1 MVSVFLSGYV
11 RRFSLSR
18 VMAAAMLL
26 FLAGCA
32 GESVT
37 RYISPSLGSGASRSV
52 AVLPLANL
60 TTHPNAGQILGEML
74 YAELKGIPSF
84 SLRDNTEA
92 WAELT
97 PPDQDIEEAALGLRA
112 RQAGKKLGVD
122 AVVYGSV
129 TEYRYKRGLD
139 EEPAVGVAVRLMDVS
154 TGEVL
159 FSAVVSRIGGCGFFC
174 RDSLSRT
181 AQAVCAG
188 LARDMRAAAGRP
200 GGPGGA
206 TP

>member
-1 MVSVFLSGYV
+1 MVSVFWSGFV
-11 RRFSLSR
+11 RRCCVFW
-18 VMAAAMLL
+18 VAAAAAML

-37 RYISPSLGSGASRSV
+37 RYASPSLGSGAARSV

-74 YAELKGIPSF
+74 HAELRGIPSF

-159 FSAVVSRIGGCGFFC
+159 FTAVVSRIGGCGFFC

-188 LARDMRAAAGRP
+188 IAGDMREAAGRP
-200 GGPGGA
+200 GGSGGA
-206 TP
+206 HP